1 MAFELVTFKG
11 AQLNYPVHEKEML
24 AIIRALTKWRVDLL
38 GIPFLIYTNHKT
50 LENFHTQRDLSHRQ
64 ARWMEFMSQ
73 YDAKIVYVKGED
85 NTIAD
90 ALSRLPAEV
99 QEQLEHTAT
108 YAYAYCPDDLEEDL
122 VAAVYPTSGDTAYSV
137 VSILAGL
144 GLLERPV
151 DAVCTTLNITADK
164 SLLQQI

>member
-1 MAFELVTFKG
+1 
-11 AQLNYPVHEKEML
+11 
-24 AIIRALTKWRVDLL
+24 
-38 GIPFLIYTNHKT
+38 
-50 LENFHTQRDLSHRQ
+50 
-64 ARWMEFMSQ
+64 MEFMSQ

-90 ALSRLPAEV
+90 TLSRLPAEV

-108 YAYAYCPDDLEEDL
+108 YAYAYCLDDLEEDL
-122 VAAVYPTSGDTAYSV
+122 VAADYPTSGDMAYSV
-137 VSILAGL
+137 ASMLAGL

-151 DAVCTTLNITADK
+151 NAVCTTLNITADK